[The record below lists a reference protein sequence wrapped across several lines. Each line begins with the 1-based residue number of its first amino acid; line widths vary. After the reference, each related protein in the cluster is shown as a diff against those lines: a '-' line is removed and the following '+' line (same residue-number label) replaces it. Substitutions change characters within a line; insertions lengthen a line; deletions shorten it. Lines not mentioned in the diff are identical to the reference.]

1 MPITRS
7 EIKAIVAEIIDKKA
21 EDIGDKDDFE
31 NDLGIDSLDY
41 YKILLDLEEKT
52 GIEIDSCPFDFRTV
66 DECIQFLKSK
76 GKEIIEM
83 NLQNINYVFTITG
96 GGWSSCHKLY
106 AVTKDRKILFTDK
119 FDDIETA
126 EPKYLFDLDDDLDF
140 EAHDNSIGFD
150 APECTMYKTT
160 NGKLKRL
167 YSVGMY
173 NNTPAVDTVCRL
185 HYLFYR

>member
-1 MPITRS
+1 
-7 EIKAIVAEIIDKKA
+7 
-21 EDIGDKDDFE
+21 
-31 NDLGIDSLDY
+31 
-41 YKILLDLEEKT
+41 
-52 GIEIDSCPFDFRTV
+52 
-66 DECIQFLKSK
+66 
-76 GKEIIEM
+76 M
-83 NLQNINYVFTITG
+83 NLQNINYVFIITG

-126 EPKYLFDLDDDLDF
+126 EPKYLFDLEDDLDF

-150 APECTMYKTT
+150 APECTMYKIT